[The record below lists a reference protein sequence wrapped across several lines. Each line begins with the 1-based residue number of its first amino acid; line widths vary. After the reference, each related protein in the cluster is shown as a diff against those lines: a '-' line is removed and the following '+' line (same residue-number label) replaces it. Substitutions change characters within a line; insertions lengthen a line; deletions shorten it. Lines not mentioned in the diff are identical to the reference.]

1 MNDELFHACDVIN
14 TFLMTGHEA
23 EARNELIRTLDQCK
37 RNGVEFPPL
46 LNHLIRQTGL
56 YPYLQLSS
64 ANWQDRYVYEA
75 FKVDVGE
82 KSPITLHREQ
92 SALLSSL
99 INGESLAVSAPTSF
113 GKSFVIDS
121 FIAITKPN
129 IVVIIVPTIA
139 LTDETRRRLQ
149 RKFGHD
155 YKIITTADVDLGERN
170 ILIFPQERAIG
181 YAARLPKVDIL
192 IIDEFY
198 KASKKFDK
206 DRSPSL
212 LRAILSLSERA
223 AQRYFLA
230 PNISTLNE
238 SPFTR
243 GMRFEKFD
251 FNTVFLEKKEYFH
264 QIGADEVKKSKYLL
278 RIIGANDHKTLIYA
292 GNYSNIKKVGTLL
305 ADNLDP
311 VRNKLLSSFESWL
324 AKNYDKNW
332 QLTTLVKRAV
342 GIHNGQL
349 HRSLS
354 QIQVRLFE
362 EPNGLMSIISTSSIV
377 EGVNTC
383 AENVVIWK
391 NKNGKSNLNDFT
403 YKNIIGRGGRMFK
416 HFIGKIFILESP
428 PMDEQAEL
436 DLQVP
441 DELLGGLDEE
451 KYRDDLT
458 ADQIGK
464 IIEYRHEMEA
474 LLGNAEYATLHDDGV
489 FQSSDG
495 FLLKRIA
502 IDIKK
507 DHRWNG
513 LSYLNSPNPDD
524 WDRLLYKVIALV
536 PGGWDIEYKKFVTFV
551 KVLSNNWRA
560 SIPQLLAMLDGVDI
574 GIEDFFKLERAA
586 VFKLSALLSDINLIQ
601 KAVLKERHY
610 DISPFVAK
618 TSFAFLPPVVY
629 QLEEYGLPRMI
640 SRQIQNTG
648 LINFEDKDLTLHA
661 AIDKFNQ
668 IGLDGILAG
677 VQALDAFDQ
686 YLLAYFFDGIK
697 IDRLADEEGSTQPV

>member
-1 MNDELFHACDVIN
+1 MNDELFHACSVIN
-14 TFLMTGHEA
+14 TFLVTGHEA

-37 RNGVEFPPL
+37 RNGIEFPPL

-64 ANWQDRYVYEA
+64 ANWEERYVYEA

-82 KSPITLHREQ
+82 SNPVTLHREQ

-121 FIAITKPN
+121 FIAITKPKN
-129 IVVIIVPTIA
+129 VVIIVPTIA

-149 RKFGHD
+149 RKFGRD
-155 YKIITTADVDLGERN
+155 YKIITTADVELSERN

-223 AQRYFLA
+223 KQRYFLA
-230 PNISTLNE
+230 PNISALNE

-264 QIGADEVKKSKYLL
+264 QIGSDEVKKSKYLL

-305 ADNLDP
+305 ADSLEP
-311 VRNKLLSSFESWL
+311 ARSKLLSSFESWL

-362 EPNGLMSIISTSSIV
+362 ESDGLMSMISTSSIV

-391 NKNGKSNLNDFT
+391 NKNGRSNLNDFT

-416 HFIGKIFILESP
+416 HFIGKIYILENP

-441 DELLGGLDEE
+441 DELLGGFDEE

-458 ADQIGK
+458 AEQIGK
-464 IIEYRHEMEA
+464 IIEYRREMEA
-474 LLGNAEYATLHDDGV
+474 LLGNAEYAALQDDGA

-495 FLLKRIA
+495 SLLKKIA
-502 IDIKK
+502 IDVKN
-507 DHRWNG
+507 DYRWNG
-513 LSYLNSPNPDD
+513 LGYLNSPNPDD

-536 PGGWDIEYKKFVTFV
+536 PGGWDIEHKKFVAFV
-551 KVLSNNWRA
+551 KILSNNWKS
-560 SIPQLLAMLDGVDI
+560 SIPQLLAMLDGIDI
-574 GIEDFFKLERAA
+574 GIEDFFKLERAV

-601 KAVLKERHY
+601 KTVLKERRY
-610 DISPFVAK
+610 DISSFVAK

-640 SRQIQNTG
+640 SRQIQCAG
-648 LINFEDKDLTLHA
+648 LIDFEDQELSLHI
-661 AIDKFNQ
+661 AIERLNN
-668 IGLDGILAG
+668 IGLEIIMEE
-677 VQALDAFDQ
+677 VSALDSFDR
-686 YLLAYFFDGIK
+686 YLLTYFFDGIK
-697 IDRLADEEGSTQPV
+697 VDR